1 MKKIC
6 FIWILIGC
14 LSLSVLGQ
22 KKRELSTPV
31 SVSYMLPKISFKVE
45 VTMERVKLIPGPFRQ
60 YAEQQLGIGP
70 DINAAGEEWELK
82 DIRIIPQALPD
93 TKNIYSV
100 TTTGE
105 YAGICLN
112 LTPEGFLSGVNGSQ
126 NSADAEKEVFYIVPK
141 DNKEQK
147 IDYVRFGVRST
158 LKEVLDSNFSMI
170 EVEGEMR
177 RVWDPIERYV
187 LKEEKDY
194 VKEITDEI
202 FNIRKKRL
210 DLLSGVSSSGPAT
223 REALKELDALE
234 KDYLSLFMGKKVK
247 ERVKREFV
255 YVPQK
260 EDESVTLFRFS
271 KTSGITAKN
280 NVSAEPYVIEVKN
293 VILPPKENDS
303 AHKPVSG
310 VTYRVPAVADLVLT
324 CGNKSVITER
334 CIIPQLGYTK
344 IFPLDVIN
352 NEGIS
357 IDFYPR
363 YGSLKSVKKNR

>member
-6 FIWILIGC
+6 FIWVLIGFV
-14 LSLSVLGQ
+14 SLSVLGQ

-31 SVSYMLPKISFKVE
+31 SVSYMLPKVSFKVE
-45 VTMERVKLIPGPFRQ
+45 VTMERVKLIPGPFRH
-60 YAEQQLGIGP
+60 YAEQQLGVRP
-70 DINAAGEEWELK
+70 DIDVAGEEWELK
-82 DIRIIPQALPD
+82 DIRITPQVLPD

-105 YAGICLN
+105 YTGICLN
-112 LTPEGFLSGVNGSQ
+112 LTPEGFLSGVNGNQANMES
-126 NSADAEKEVFYIVPK
+126 EKEVFYIVPK
-141 DNKEQK
+141 ENKDQK
-147 IDYVRFGVRST
+147 IEYVRFGVRST
-158 LKEVLDSNFSMI
+158 LKEVLDSNFSVI

-202 FNIRKKRL
+202 FDIRKKRL
-210 DLLSGVSSSGPAT
+210 DLLSGASSSGPAT
-223 REALKELDALE
+223 REALGKLDALE
-234 KDYLSLFMGKKVK
+234 KDYLSLFMGKRVK
-247 ERVKREFV
+247 EQVRREFV
-255 YVPQK
+255 YMPQK
-260 EDESVTLFRFS
+260 ADESVTLFRFS

-280 NVSAEPYVIEVKN
+280 NVSAEPYIIEVQN

-303 AHKPVSG
+303 AHKPVIG
-310 VTYRVPAVADLVLT
+310 VTYRVPAVANLVLT
-324 CGNKSVITER
+324 CGNKNLVTKQ
-334 CIIPQLGYTK
+334 CVIPQLGYTK

-352 NEGIS
+352 NEGMS
-357 IDFYPR
+357 LEFYPE